1 MISIQPRFFDP
12 IRPCTREEFFATC
25 NSEKVKHSCRE
36 CARVCQEIK
45 DEQECLIPS
54 PEKIKALKAEYSR
67 LKKSLPIFVFQAT
80 FPGQKRKQ
88 SDAKL
93 NGLYMVDFDHVPD
106 MDVWLTLYNEKTL
119 PSLCEQYGILLVH
132 ITPSGQGLRMVAV
145 ADAARGNL
153 ADNQAWLANQLH
165 LKHDEA
171 CKDASRSS
179 FAVSEENILYINAKL
194 FTYEDPEFDS
204 RYGRLYR
211 NGGSAPSCP
220 VTPSPDSTAVHP
232 VLDGEASQQLGIES
246 AEKVAARRDGCGGQT
261 GQPHDSMG
269 GFRGHTFAEII
280 AEWWR
285 QHGGQPVEG
294 DRNVKLQ
301 KLASNLRYI
310 CDNKPENLLA
320 VIPSYGLDKAEMEGL
335 VKRACAYSFHNNIP
349 AEMRKV
355 LETLGSDIAE
365 TEKQPDGK
373 NTQEVYADILRTAHT
388 ALKKMKLPPALQAVV
403 GGVNPELRAG
413 ALLASLPMFYTL
425 LSRVRFRHFDG
436 QESRLSGMT
445 FIVGP
450 AASGKSFIRELDAL
464 LMDSIRAQ
472 DAGARQQEEEYRRQK
487 ELNKNKK
494 EQAEKPTPCIRI
506 VPSQVSNTKLAER
519 MRNAYDPDAR
529 IHLHC
534 YTVETELA
542 TAIRAAKGGS
552 WIEKNDIYCKS
563 FHNELWG
570 MDYANDQAIN
580 GEIQVNLNLVISGT
594 EDAFDKLIP
603 TGTILSG
610 LPTRIMYF
618 PMAVERFK
626 NLDLNRTRR
635 TEEQQRILK
644 EAGLQLSTAGGF
656 VDATPMTNEMYR
668 WCGEMADMARLEDD
682 EELDDLRKRTALIGI
697 RAGIVFA
704 ILQMQDDFMDGKR
717 LKFTPA
723 SLRFARWVA
732 DFCLQTQ
739 YAKFAHR
746 MREQKQRALEYS
758 GTRERTGRNA
768 QLYKSLPDRFDT
780 ANVIKADPGKT
791 VSAAHKL
798 CSRWCSLGLIK
809 RLKHGVYEKKI
820 HL

>member
-1 MISIQPRFFDP
+1 MISLQPRFFDP
-12 IRPCTREEFFATC
+12 IRPCTAAEFYDVC
-25 NSEKVKHSCRE
+25 RNEKVTHTCRE
-36 CARVCQEIK
+36 CARVCAQIK
-45 DEQECLIPS
+45 EEEGCMIPS
-54 PEKIKALKAEYSR
+54 PEKVKALKAEYSR

-88 SDAKL
+88 EDAVL
-93 NGLYMVDFDHVPD
+93 NGLYMVDFDHVTN
-106 MDVWLTLYNEKTL
+106 MEHWREMRSLLAL
-119 PSLCEQYGILLVH
+119 PVLCQELGILLVH
-132 ITPSGQGLRMVAV
+132 ITPSGQGLRMVAM

-153 ADNQAWLANQLH
+153 ADNQAWLAHKLQMQ
-165 LKHDEA
+165 HDEA

-179 FAVSEENILYINAKL
+179 FGVSEENILYINDKL
-194 FTYEDPEFDS
+194 FEYDNKEYDS
-204 RYGRLYR
+204 AFGNEYR
-211 NGGSAPSCP
+211 QGHSHPAHSHAAAVATGSGVSAG
-220 VTPSPDSTAVHP
+220 SPADSTGNNGANARQGDAQEHGSDAP
-232 VLDGEASQQLGIES
+232 RCFGQLS
-246 AEKVAARRDGCGGQT
+246 YTD
-261 GQPHDSMG
+261 
-269 GFRGHTFAEII
+269 II

-285 QHGGQPVEG
+285 QHGGLPKEG

-310 CDNKPENLLA
+310 CDNKPDRLLA
-320 VIPSYGLDKAEMEGL
+320 VMPRYGLDDAELRGVVE
-335 VKRACAYSFHNNIP
+335 RACAYSFHNNIP
-349 AEMRKV
+349 AELRKV
-355 LETLGSDIAE
+355 LDVLGSEAAQGEDS
-365 TEKQPDGK
+365 PDGK
-373 NTQEVYADILRTAHT
+373 NTQEVYGEILRTANKE
-388 ALKKMKLPPALQAVV
+388 LGRMKLPPVLQAVV
-403 GGVNPELRAG
+403 GGVNPDLKAG

-425 LSRVRFRHFDG
+425 LSRVRFHHFDG

-445 FIVGP
+445 FIIGP

-464 LMDSIRAQ
+464 LMDAIRAQ
-472 DAGARQQEEEYRRQK
+472 DVGARQQEEEYRRQK

-494 EQAEKPTPCIRI
+494 EQAERPTPCIRI

-519 MRNAYDPDAR
+519 MRNAYDPASR
-529 IHLHC
+529 LHLHC

-626 NLDLNRTRR
+626 NLDLNRSTR
-635 TEEQQRILK
+635 TPAQQKELK
-644 EAGLQLSTAGGF
+644 DAGLQLSTAGGM
-656 VDATPMTNEMYR
+656 VDATPLTNEMYQ
-668 WCGEMADMARLEDD
+668 WCGEMANLARMEDD

-704 ILQMQDDFMDGKR
+704 ILQQKQDFLQGKK
-717 LKFTPA
+717 LKFAPA

-732 DFCLQTQ
+732 DFCLKTQ
-739 YAKFAHR
+739 YAKFARR
-746 MREQKQRALEYS
+746 MREQKARALEYS
-758 GTRERTGRNA
+758 GTRERVGRNME
-768 QLYKSLPDRFDT
+768 LYKALPERFD
-780 ANVIKADPGKT
+780 ASDIVKARPGT
-791 VSAAHKL
+791 TSSAAF
-798 CSRWCSLGLIK
+798 SMAFRWCKNGLVK